1 MKKGFSQ
8 IFKRDRDAAP
18 SPLMPGEAVDGEFE
32 YNLDGPGGK
41 RYDMARA
48 YERSVQLADA
58 RDKLGIDEDEEV
70 VATFDDL
77 PRDLDEAAER

>member
-8 IFKRDRDAAP
+8 IFKRDRGAAP
-18 SPLMPGEAVDGEFE
+18 SPLMPGEAADGEFE

-48 YERSVQLADA
+48 YERSLQLADA
-58 RDKLGIDEDEEV
+58 RDKLGLDEDEEI
-70 VATFDDL
+70 VATLDEI